1 LCSDLLKIFFV
12 WERGSVSYGVVS
24 NRLCLVSPTTPALLW
39 PQRFEAIQKFSLWT
53 KHWPVPYGQN
63 ISRFVNQGAEQAC
76 CTLFYTD
83 LLPASLVG
91 FVQPN
96 DIDIHSHESTQVLAM
111 NLLKY

>member
-1 LCSDLLKIFFV
+1 MLCSQLPSSQLRSGQILPP
-12 WERGSVSYGVVS
+12 S
-24 NRLCLVSPTTPALLW
+24 NTYWIDTQRALVLPTTPALLW
-39 PQRFEAIQKFSLWT
+39 PQRFEAIQKFSL
-53 KHWPVPYGQN
+53 PQN
-63 ISRFVNQGAEQAC
+63 IGRFVNQGAEQAC

-91 FVQPN
+91 FVQPH

>member
-1 LCSDLLKIFFV
+1 LGEGVSIV
-12 WERGSVSYGVVS
+12 WCCIE
-24 NRLCLVSPTTPALLW
+24 SPLPGITHHTSLLW